1 MQEKGSLMLCTDFSR
16 KYRSRIR
23 SGSDHRLTFFG
34 KGFVDRANGEPN
46 SMFDK
51 L

>member
-1 MQEKGSLMLCTDFSR
+1 MYRFGESTDLEF
-16 KYRSRIR
+16 R
-23 SGSDHRLTFFG
+23 SGSDHRLEFFG
-34 KGFVDRANGEPN
+34 TGFVDRANGEPN